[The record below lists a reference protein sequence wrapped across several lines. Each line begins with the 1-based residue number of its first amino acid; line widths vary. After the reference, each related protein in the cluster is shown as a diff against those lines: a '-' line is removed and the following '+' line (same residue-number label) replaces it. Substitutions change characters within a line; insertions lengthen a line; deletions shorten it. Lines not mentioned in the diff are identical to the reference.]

1 MLRTLLECMTSKGF
15 MQKTLEEIKAGDE
28 RQKKEK
34 NKQQESCRRVMQ

>member
-28 RQKKEK
+28 RQKKRK
-34 NKQQESCRRVMQ
+34 TNNRRVVGV